1 MPNFNLVD
9 TLIANPAKFGEHR
22 DQNKIYTPILE
33 NEDLSGKKLSK
44 ADLSKANLKNANLSN
59 TDLAGA
65 NLNWAD
71 LTGANLA
78 GTDLTGAS
86 FESAVFDWSQLSK
99 AKGIPKVIILG
110 DLRSGSSL
118 VHALTGIYPNE
129 QASNFYGVIRN
140 ALPFIFFY
148 GVSHQERMDEMGKAE
163 NNFAQAILI
172 MDLSESIY
180 GEKRLEVIKAKQS
193 GIKKVLVFI
202 KNDFIKDEDLEELT
216 QMEVETELK
225 NNGLP
230 SEGVTVTGSVNKED
244 GSTAINDLWEKMVA

>member
-1 MPNFNLVD
+1 
-9 TLIANPAKFGEHR
+9 
-22 DQNKIYTPILE
+22 
-33 NEDLSGKKLSK
+33 
-44 ADLSKANLKNANLSN
+44 
-59 TDLAGA
+59 
-65 NLNWAD
+65 
-71 LTGANLA
+71 
-78 GTDLTGAS
+78 
-86 FESAVFDWSQLSK
+86 
-99 AKGIPKVIILG
+99 
-110 DLRSGSSL
+110 
-118 VHALTGIYPNE
+118 
-129 QASNFYGVIRN
+129 
-140 ALPFIFFY
+140 
-148 GVSHQERMDEMGKAE
+148 MDEMGKAE

-244 GSTAINDLWEKMVA
+244 GSTAINDLWEKIVA